1 MLQINHTKPASCLQS
16 ICGRQ
21 VTVVQLNA
29 FMHTWHKGLKF
40 LPKTLKIFSLLLA
53 NHTIQHLKAHLARL
67 VKEVMGNFGKNTE
80 TFKPHNTM
88 VALNSVLYK
97 LGMPLQ
103 EVLKRGSSPIRLHS
117 LYTVLE
123 KSRTR
128 LRNSSIGDG

>member
-1 MLQINHTKPASCLQS
+1 
-16 ICGRQ
+16 
-21 VTVVQLNA
+21 
-29 FMHTWHKGLKF
+29 
-40 LPKTLKIFSLLLA
+40 
-53 NHTIQHLKAHLARL
+53 
-67 VKEVMGNFGKNTE
+67 MGNFGKNTE